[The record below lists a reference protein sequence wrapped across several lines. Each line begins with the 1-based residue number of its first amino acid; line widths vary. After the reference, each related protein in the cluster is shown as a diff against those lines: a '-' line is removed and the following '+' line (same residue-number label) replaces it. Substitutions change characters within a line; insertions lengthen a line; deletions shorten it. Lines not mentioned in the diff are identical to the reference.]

1 MDGPLDVEDS
11 RFLHAMR
18 EKLSDLYAQALERQ
32 WVICVPVPISLQHI
46 PVTISLMKTH
56 ILQPSPFFVGFFT
69 SLTKKTVEI
78 DGDYIVTR
86 AGFSFED
93 HIRIIKE
100 ERFYNRNLQ
109 PYRVLVIERP
119 LDGTPEGSVN
129 QHLGSVSSVEVFKEA
144 ESLSD
149 LEHFLRLQPSHSI
162 ILKEVDKETHQFNIS
177 YVIVRGFEDDCV
189 RKLLDMYRDYA
200 QEFLEIHPALYTE
213 AYRSPRVMETVHT
226 GIHSY
231 VMHRVYE
238 KTFSHWRE
246 VFEDEDEESDKVLR
260 KCSSFSMDD
269 LQIPK
274 DMQCPLPPKVQ
285 TLCGL
290 NQLTTIYEKLLC
302 VRDVANSIIQAVQG
316 HRLDQKRSMSFQRA
330 KSPVDMSTS
339 GVTAGNGGG
348 VSSPISS
355 PTGRGEEDA
364 DLEID
369 PLTTDDLIPLM
380 AFALTRSIPKNLI
393 SNMEFMLSFQIPE
406 MSATELGFNLVTL
419 HAAVEYLRREA
430 ETIPDDVEGTIPD
443 LPPPE
448 YVRAHPS
455 APDVTRDSILRI
467 LLEKKPLGQ
476 ESYTPI
482 FKSPP
487 HKSSIHSESDPTNP
501 SENGE
506 GDQSEKKPPL
516 YGRMDARPPKYIVMD
531 DDLSRRHRPP
541 PGQAK
546 KAMGGLL
553 SSLLSEEDY

>member
-1 MDGPLDVEDS
+1 M
-11 RFLHAMR
+11 HANN
-18 EKLSDLYAQALERQ
+18 S
-32 WVICVPVPISLQHI
+32 
-46 PVTISLMKTH
+46 
-56 ILQPSPFFVGFFT
+56 
-69 SLTKKTVEI
+69 
-78 DGDYIVTR
+78 
-86 AGFSFED
+86 
-93 HIRIIKE
+93 
-100 ERFYNRNLQ
+100 
-109 PYRVLVIERP
+109 
-119 LDGTPEGSVN
+119 
-129 QHLGSVSSVEVFKEA
+129 
-144 ESLSD
+144 

-162 ILKEVDKETHQFNIS
+162 ILKEVEKETHQFNIS

-213 AYRSPRVMETVHT
+213 AFRSPRVMETVHT
-226 GIHSY
+226 GMHSY

-246 VFEDEDEESDKVLR
+246 VFEEKDEESEKVLR

-274 DMQCPLPPKVQ
+274 DMQCPLPPEIQ

-302 VRDVANSIIQAVQG
+302 VRDVANSIIQSVQG
-316 HRLDQKRSMSFQRA
+316 HRLSQKRSMSFHRA
-330 KSPVDMSTS
+330 KSPVNMSST
-339 GVTAGNGGG
+339 GG
-348 VSSPISS
+348 
-355 PTGRGEEDA
+355 REEEV

-430 ETIPDDVEGTIPD
+430 QTIPDDVQGTDPD

-467 LLEKKPLGQ
+467 LLEKRPLGQ

-487 HKSSIHSESDPTNP
+487 HKSSIHGESDPSNP
-501 SENGE
+501 SESGE
-506 GDQSEKKPPL
+506 AGSLEKKPPHDAHDA
-516 YGRMDARPPKYIVMD
+516 MDARPPKYIVMD

-541 PGQAK
+541 PGHAK
-546 KAMGGLL
+546 NAMGGLL
-553 SSLLSEEDY
+553 SSLLSEDDY